1 MAGLVMIQNAYPP
14 TIPGSGLFSHV
25 GVNEIIKVDNISIN
39 NVITA
44 NTISDGTATLSG
56 GVLSGLLTPVSGS
69 DAANKAYVDTNGGSQ
84 TWKDPARVASLSN
97 IPTISGLLTIDGI
110 TVVAGDIVLLKDQS
124 NGIENGIYEAAVGTW
139 SRAPGL
145 ETGSSASGIA
155 LLIQEGTVN
164 GTNLFTCTTIPGSDT
179 VGTDSLTIVKLSVS
193 PAGSDTQIQFNNSGT
208 FGASS
213 GLVWSGTSLT
223 TSGILNVTNTTT
235 SSNTSTGSAVFSG
248 GVGVANSLFCGGNV
262 SAVEFVTTSDA
273 TLKYDVEPI
282 RQPLELLDL
291 IDPVQYKLNFV
302 DDKRV
307 HYGVLAQDLQEQ
319 GLSDLVVNSG
329 THLSVNYNDLIGI
342 LLGSVQELRREVN
355 NLKNLKI

>member
-14 TIPGSGLFSHV
+14 TIPGSGLFSDMQ
-25 GVNEIIKVDNISIN
+25 VNEIIRIDNISIN
-39 NVITA
+39 ENITA
-44 NTISDGTATLSG
+44 TTFTDGVATLSG
-56 GVLSGLLTPVSGS
+56 GVLSGLLTPVSAS
-69 DAANKAYVDTNGGSQ
+69 DAANKAYVDLKTGES
-84 TWKDPARVASLSN
+84 WKDPARVASLSN

-139 SRAPGL
+139 SRAPNL

-179 VGTDSLTIVKLSVS
+179 VGTDSLTMVKLSVS